1 VTGMGSDRLLEVA
14 EVALGTGGADDVE
27 ALVYRQAG
35 GLTRFASSRIHQ
47 SAWREDLWVRVRVVV
62 DGNRVGTATVHA
74 ADADAVRGMSRRAAE
89 VAATMPPDP
98 GYPGMPGP
106 APYPEAG
113 RHDQATAD
121 ADPATR
127 AGLVA
132 GVIRRL
138 PAGVTAAGA
147 CETRELEIA
156 LANTRGVRAAGAT
169 TAASFSI
176 LADAGSG
183 TGWAEGT
190 EPALADL
197 DVAALGERAARKAVD
212 SLDPRE
218 LPPGAY
224 PVVLEPNA
232 ASVMVQW
239 LGWLGFGAKAYDE
252 GRSFL
257 VGRLGQRV
265 CSPLVTIVDDATA
278 ADTIG
283 VGFDFEGVPKRRVTL
298 IDEGVAASL
307 VYDFRAATGHG
318 VEPTGHGLPAPSAEG
333 ALPMHLAMLPGQTP
347 QAELVAGLERGLLVT
362 RFHYTN
368 LVNLMDTTIT
378 GMTRDGTF
386 WVEDGKVV
394 GAVRN
399 LRFTQSILDA
409 LSSVRAVGA
418 ETELAA
424 EDGYG
429 AARAPALAID
439 RFSFSSATT
448 F

>member
-1 VTGMGSDRLLEVA
+1 
-14 EVALGTGGADDVE
+14 
-27 ALVYRQAG
+27 
-35 GLTRFASSRIHQ
+35 
-47 SAWREDLWVRVRVVV
+47 
-62 DGNRVGTATVHA
+62 
-74 ADADAVRGMSRRAAE
+74 
-89 VAATMPPDP
+89 
-98 GYPGMPGP
+98 
-106 APYPEAG
+106 
-113 RHDQATAD
+113 
-121 ADPATR
+121 
-127 AGLVA
+127 
-132 GVIRRL
+132 
-138 PAGVTAAGA
+138 
-147 CETRELEIA
+147 
-156 LANTRGVRAAGAT
+156 
-169 TAASFSI
+169 
-176 LADAGSG
+176 
-183 TGWAEGT
+183 
-190 EPALADL
+190 
-197 DVAALGERAARKAVD
+197 LGERAARKAVD
-212 SLDPRE
+212 SREPRG
-218 LPPGAY
+218 LAPGVY

-232 ASVMVQW
+232 AAVLVQW

-265 CSPLVTIVDDATA
+265 CSPLVTIVDDALTP
-278 ADTIG
+278 DTIG

-307 VYDFRAATGHG
+307 VYDFRAAAGHG

-333 ALPMHLAMLPGQTP
+333 ALPMHLAMLPGQ
-347 QAELVAGLERGLLVT
+347 ASKADLVAGLERGLLVT

-386 WVEDGKVV
+386 WVEDGRVV

-399 LRFTQSILDA
+399 LRFTQSILEA

-439 RFSFSSATT
+439 RFAFSSATT

>member
-1 VTGMGSDRLLEVA
+1 MARLAERLLEVA
-14 EVALGTGGADDVE
+14 EAAIAAEGADDAE
-27 ALVYRQAG
+27 ALVIREAG

-47 SAWREDLWVRVRVVV
+47 STWREDVSVRLRLVV
-62 DGNRVGTATVHA
+62 DGNRVGTATVHDLQPA
-74 ADADAVRGMSRRAAE
+74 AVAAAARRAAE
-89 VAATMPPDP
+89 VARTMPPDP

-106 APYPEAG
+106 AAYAADARWDE
-113 RHDQATAD
+113 ATAATD
-121 ADPATR
+121 AATR

-132 GVIRRL
+132 GVVRRL

-147 CETRELEIA
+147 CETRELEVA
-156 LANTRGVRAAGAT
+156 VANLRGVRALGAS

-183 TGWAEGT
+183 TGWAEGA
-190 EPALADL
+190 EPRLADL

-212 SLDPRE
+212 AREPRE

-224 PVVLEPNA
+224 QVVLEPA
-232 ASVMVQW
+232 AVATLVQF

-265 CSPLVTIVDDATA
+265 CSPLVTIVDDALA

-298 IDEGVAASL
+298 IEEGVAASL
-307 VYDFRAATGHG
+307 VYDYRAARQHG

-333 ALPMHLAMLPGQTP
+333 AYPMHLAMLPGDTP
-347 QAELVAGLERGLLVT
+347 QSELVAGVERGLLVT

-368 LVNLMDTTIT
+368 LVNLMETTIT

-386 WVEDGKVV
+386 WVEDGRVR

-409 LSSVRAVGA
+409 LSAVRAVGA
-418 ETELAA
+418 DTELAS

-439 RFSFSSATT
+439 RFNFSSATT

>member
-1 VTGMGSDRLLEVA
+1 VARLGGRLLEVA
-14 EVALGTGGADDVE
+14 ETAIAAEGADDAE
-27 ALVYRQAG
+27 ALVLRQAG

-47 SAWREDLWVRVRVVV
+47 STWQEDLSVRLRLVV
-62 DGNRVGTATVHA
+62 DGNRVGTATVHDTEPA
-74 ADADAVRGMSRRAAE
+74 AVRATARRAAQ
-89 VAATMPPDP
+89 VARTMPPDP

-106 APYPEAG
+106 GAYPDAG
-113 RHDQATAD
+113 RWDEATAA
-121 ADPATR
+121 ADPTTR

-132 GVIRRL
+132 EVVRRL
-138 PAGVTAAGA
+138 PSGVTAAGA
-147 CETRELEIA
+147 CETRQLEVA
-156 LANTRGVRAAGAT
+156 VANRRGVRALGAT

-183 TGWAEGT
+183 TGWAEGAA
-190 EPALADL
+190 PSLAAV
-197 DVAALGERAARKAVD
+197 DVAGLGERAARKAVD
-212 SLDPRE
+212 AREPRE
-218 LPPGAY
+218 LTPGAY
-224 PVVLEPNA
+224 PVVLEPCA
-232 ASVMVQW
+232 VATLVQF

-265 CSPLVTIVDDATA
+265 CSPLVTIVDDALA
-278 ADTIG
+278 EDTIG
-283 VGFDFEGVPKRRVTL
+283 VGFDFEGVPRRRVTL
-298 IDEGVAASL
+298 VDEGVAASL
-307 VYDFRAATGHG
+307 VYDFRSARQHG
-318 VEPTGHGLPAPSAEG
+318 VEPTGHGLPAPSTEG
-333 ALPMHLAMLPGQTP
+333 ALPLHLSMLPGRTP
-347 QAELVAGLERGLLVT
+347 REELVTGMERGLLVT

-386 WVEDGKVV
+386 WVEDGQVR

-399 LRFTQSILDA
+399 LRFTQSILEA
-409 LSSVRAVGA
+409 LSAVRAVGA
-418 ETELAA
+418 DTELSG

-439 RFSFSSATT
+439 RFNFSSATT